1 MTQRIVESGG
11 NSLDASLSEVGW
23 EPGAAEGKRNTLR
36 LLRIT
41 LLPRS
46 LVSPPLLFTSMRI
59 VP

>member
-1 MTQRIVESGG
+1 MAQRIVESGG

-46 LVSPPLLFTSMRI
+46 LVSPPLLFTSM
-59 VP
+59 